1 MFRLAISPTRQTAT
15 GNGRIEMTNVP
26 GAERGVSRQMV
37 ATTETQLVT
46 LTIDGMDVTVPAGTY
61 ILQAAEAAG
70 IEVPNLCF
78 QPLLRPWGSCRLCT
92 VEILGQRGGLIES
105 CATPVRDGME
115 VLTES
120 ERVVEA
126 RQFILQMYLIDHAL
140 DCPTCDK
147 SGECYLQDNTYLHNV
162 ENNPYRRPKLA
173 QPYVHHSDFI
183 DYKWDRCIICARC
196 TRVCHEMTGVTAIEV
211 SNRGLEAEI
220 TPAYGQDLA
229 DTTCTNCGMCIAVCP
244 VGALTDRH
252 FGHHPWEMDSVET
265 VCGMCDVGCT
275 INAEYSR
282 GIVRR
287 TTHLWQRGVNLGYTC
302 ELGRWGHEHVQD
314 PGRLWNAR
322 VRAAGTIDDVD
333 LEDAWNAAARG
344 LEAHQGEG
352 FALLT
357 TPDNTNEDNFVAQLF
372 SRVVM
377 QSNNVDRLMPARQAA
392 IDSGMREA
400 FGIIANPA
408 GMQEMMTDSTAVIYA
423 GPDPGKVAPIASYW
437 LYWAM
442 RYRETSIVVISP
454 DRSPLAER
462 SDHWLK
468 VSPGGEAEVLQTLAS
483 IASARSLLPQGAE
496 TGWFADCDVD
506 GVVERHGL
514 DRALLEE
521 CAEIFAAAATGA
533 AEESAALWYALDER
547 ATGQDASALVAAAHN
562 MAITFD
568 TIGKPGGGVLALRN
582 SANMQGSIDVGCHP
596 ALLPGQMN
604 IDDADSRRALEQ
616 AWQDIFRPT
625 GASLNGDGVD
635 VSIPAE
641 PGIGIADLGQAIR
654 SGQVTALYISAQSHH
669 RGSVKDNYF
678 SSGERGYFQDGPSQI
693 WSRRFDD
700 DLLAAF
706 EELDFL
712 VVEDCFSSEL
722 TALADVVLPTA
733 MYLELDGT
741 MTNMDRTVQRT
752 RYVVRAP
759 GDSQPTRVHLAEIA
773 SRLGYE
779 IPVENPAVLFD
790 AIAAVVDDY
799 AAISYPRLERSG
811 IQWPATGFG
820 EPGSVR
826 LEPGQR
832 LDADS
837 IRIIA
842 D

>member
-1 MFRLAISPTRQTAT
+1 
-15 GNGRIEMTNVP
+15 
-26 GAERGVSRQMV
+26 MV

-115 VLTES
+115 VLTQS

-265 VCGMCDVGCT
+265 ICGMCDVGCT
-275 INAEYSR
+275 INAEYNR

-287 TTHLWQRGVNLGYTC
+287 TTHLWERGVNFGYTC

-314 PGRLWNAR
+314 PTRLWNAR
-322 VRAAGTIDDVD
+322 VRDAGAIGDVP
-333 LEDAWNAAARG
+333 LESAWDAAARG
-344 LEAHQGEG
+344 FERFMGSE

-357 TPDNTNEDNFVAQLF
+357 TPDNPNEDNYVAQLF

-377 QSNNVDRLMPARQAA
+377 QSNNIDRLMPARQADVDA
-392 IDSGMREA
+392 A
-400 FGIIANPA
+400 FQQTLGLIANPA
-408 GMQEMMTDSTAVIYA
+408 GMQEMMTDSAVAIYA
-423 GPDPGKVAPIASYW
+423 GPDPAKVAPIASYW

-442 RYRETSIVVISP
+442 RYRETTMIVISP

-462 SDHWLK
+462 SDHWIQ
-468 VSPGGEAEVLQTLAS
+468 VAPGGESDALQALAALAS
-483 IASARSLLPQGAE
+483 PKAALPDGAA
-496 TGWFADCDVD
+496 TAWFADCDVD
-506 GVVERHGL
+506 DIVARHGI
-514 DRALLEE
+514 DRALLDK
-521 CAEIFAAAATGA
+521 CAALFASGA
-533 AEESAALWYALDER
+533 SDESNGSAAIWYALDER
-547 ATGQDASALVAAAHN
+547 VDGRAASALADTAHHL
-562 MAITFD
+562 AVSFD
-568 TIGKPGGGVLALRN
+568 TIGKPGGGILALRN
-582 SANMQGSIDVGCHP
+582 AANMQGSLDTGCHP
-596 ALLPGQMN
+596 ALLPGQ
-604 IDDADSRRALEQ
+604 IRVDDAGGRSALEQ
-616 AWQDIFRPT
+616 SWSELFNPA
-625 GASLNGDGVD
+625 GLAMNGDSVD
-635 VSIPAE
+635 VTIPVA
-641 PGIGIADLGQAIR
+641 PGIGIADLPEAIR
-654 SGQVTALYISAQSHH
+654 AGRVRALYISAQSHH
-669 RGSVKDNYF
+669 RGSVKDDYF
-678 SSGERGYFQDGPSQI
+678 SAGGQGYFSDGPSQI

-700 DLLAAF
+700 DLLDAF
-706 EELDFL
+706 DELDFL
-712 VVEDCFSSEL
+712 VVEDCFPSEL
-722 TALADVVLPTA
+722 TELADVVLPTA
-733 MYLELDGT
+733 MYLEVDGT
-741 MTNMDRTVQRT
+741 MTNLDRTVQRN
-752 RYVVRAP
+752 RDVVRPP
-759 GDSQPTRVHLAEIA
+759 GDSQATRVHLAEIA

-779 IPVENPAVLFD
+779 LPVHNPAALFD
-790 AIAAVVDDY
+790 ALAAVVDDY
-799 AAISYPRLERSG
+799 AAITYPRLERAG
-811 IQWPATGFG
+811 IQWPATSFG
-820 EPGSVR
+820 DTGSVR
-826 LEPGQR
+826 LAPNGR
-832 LDADS
+832 LDADAVQTS
-837 IRIIA
+837 A